1 MNLETSSPR
10 RDFLRA
16 TALAGGGLVIGFLV
30 PGARRFAMAQEAT
43 AAAPTAFVPNAF
55 LSIAA
60 DDTITAEESAELNE
74 IGKELG
80 FTAGEVDA
88 VRMDFADQLSA
99 IQRMRRGSAG
109 AQA

>member
-43 AAAPTAFVPNAF
+43 AAAPTTFVPSAWQRSISASISSCVMCEPEKNAYVTYGQTR
-55 LSIAA
+55 A
-60 DDTITAEESAELNE
+60 
-74 IGKELG
+74 
-80 FTAGEVDA
+80 
-88 VRMDFADQLSA
+88 R
-99 IQRMRRGSAG
+99 
-109 AQA
+109 

>member
-43 AAAPTAFVPNAF
+43 GAAPTTFVPNAF

-60 DDTITAEESAELNE
+60 DDTITVRRPSMREACAAKFPSAPAYVNRPLPP
-74 IGKELG
+74 
-80 FTAGEVDA
+80 
-88 VRMDFADQLSA
+88 LS
-99 IQRMRRGSAG
+99 ICR
-109 AQA
+109 